1 MVQYIRKMKTNRYL
15 KNTIDFSNINRDSW
29 MLLRFSS
36 FFKEEIRLER
46 AEVEL
51 IESYRLALYKMYEA
65 IKKGQ
70 LLCNPRI
77 EDENSIVRPHTLVFK
92 TYSLGIPFIF
102 LARHLIEL
110 SIKKFLEDNSST
122 IETGHKISKLWEKC
136 KKKTPAFSAYDEV
149 IDCLTIIDDDELYF
163 RYTKDKNGK
172 EYDNKPIFI
181 DYTKIYRRV
190 SQLSINLVPST
201 TVAELQS
208 KSK

>member
-1 MVQYIRKMKTNRYL
+1 MKINRYL
-15 KNTIDFSNINRDSW
+15 KDTIDFSSVDRDRW
-29 MLLRFSS
+29 LLLRFSS
-36 FFKEEIRLER
+36 FFKEEVRLER
-46 AEVEL
+46 AEIEL
-51 IESYRLALYKMYEA
+51 IESYRLAFDKMYEA
-65 IKKGQ
+65 IKSDQ

-77 EDENSIVRPHTLVFK
+77 EEENSIAKPHAMILK

-149 IDCLTIIDDDELYF
+149 IDCLTMIDDDELYF
-163 RYTKDKNGK
+163 RYTKDNNGK
-172 EYDNKPIFI
+172 EYDNKPIII
-181 DYTKIYRRV
+181 DYAKIYHRV
-190 SQLSINLVPST
+190 NQLSINLVPST

>member
-1 MVQYIRKMKTNRYL
+1 MKTNSYL
-15 KNTIDFSNINRDSW
+15 KDTIDFSNINRDRW
-29 MLLRFSS
+29 ILLRFSS
-36 FFKEEIRLER
+36 FCKKEVRLER
-46 AEVEL
+46 AEIEL
-51 IESYRLALYKMYEA
+51 IESYRLAFDKMYEA
-65 IKKGQ
+65 IKNDQ

-77 EDENSIVRPHTLVFK
+77 EDENSIVRPHAMVFK

-110 SIKKFLEDNSST
+110 SIKKFLEANSST

-136 KKKTPAFSAYDEV
+136 KQKAPVFLAYDEL
-149 IDCLTIIDDDELYF
+149 IDCLTMIDDDELYF

-172 EYDNKPIFI
+172 EYDNKPLFI
-181 DYTKIYRRV
+181 DYTRIYHRV
-190 SQLSINLVPST
+190 NQLSINLVPST

>member
-1 MVQYIRKMKTNRYL
+1 MKINRYL
-15 KNTIDFSNINRDSW
+15 KDTIDFSNVDRDRW
-29 MLLRFSS
+29 LLLRFSS
-36 FFKEEIRLER
+36 FFKEEVRLER

-51 IESYRLALYKMYEA
+51 IESYRLAFNKMYEA
-65 IKKGQ
+65 IKNDQ
-70 LLCNPRI
+70 LSCNPRI
-77 EDENSIVRPHTLVFK
+77 EDENSIVRPHAMVFK

-110 SIKKFLEDNSST
+110 SIKRFLEANSFT

-136 KKKTPAFSAYDEV
+136 KKKAPVFLAYDEV
-149 IDCLTIIDDDELYF
+149 IDCLTMIDDDELYF

-181 DYTKIYRRV
+181 DYAKIYHRV
-190 SQLSINLVPST
+190 NQLSINLVPST
-201 TVAELQS
+201 TVTELQS